1 MYEIEC
7 ALLCLNLTIDFL
19 CVYYENQCGN
29 DQTCQLKLCV
39 CVREFL
45 QLICE
50 TVCNL
55 TVCVRVRVRVHIG
68 VQTHTHTHTTLIQ
81 SVELENFQIASKT
94 DSKPIVT
101 TTRTTTKKNSS

>member
-1 MYEIEC
+1 MYEIQC

-55 TVCVRVRVRVHIG
+55 TVCVTHI
-68 VQTHTHTHTTLIQ
+68 HTHTTLIQ
-81 SVELENFQIASKT
+81 SVELENFQIARKT

-101 TTRTTTKKNSS
+101 TTRTTTKNSS